1 MCDKNIF
8 NVNNLFLQ
16 NIHIQN
22 YISKKENLSMFR
34 DIYFKSSTVII
45 SSLSLVMDFGK
56 NIYTIKWFKIVKS
69 SVNIFNFILDNLCI
83 INLKSTMMSICLKTS
98 VEREMVK
105 DNCYGCFGF
114 SSHKKVLTDLE
125 TEA

>member
-1 MCDKNIF
+1 
-8 NVNNLFLQ
+8 
-16 NIHIQN
+16 
-22 YISKKENLSMFR
+22 MFF
-34 DIYFKSSTVII
+34 DIYLKSSTVII

-69 SVNIFNFILDNLCI
+69 SVNIFNFILDNLYI

-98 VEREMVK
+98 VERDMVK
-105 DNCYGCFGF
+105 DNCNGCLGF